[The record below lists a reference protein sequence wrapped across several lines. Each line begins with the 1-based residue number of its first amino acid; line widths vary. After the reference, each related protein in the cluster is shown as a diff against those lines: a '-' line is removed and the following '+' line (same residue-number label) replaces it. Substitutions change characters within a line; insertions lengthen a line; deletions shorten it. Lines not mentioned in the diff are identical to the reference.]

1 MTGCPAC
8 GSERLKGAPLLLVS
22 AVASPVVHR
31 RRYQCSSCDW
41 KGWKHRLQRRRG
53 VSSGTAKQKTLSDR
67 RAVSLALGVIAFVVL
82 VAALLLRSCEP
93 AHPAMDG
100 GTAGA
105 YGAGPLRDA
114 RAGARAKDNHQ
125 ITQFRNHQIPQAVFF
140 LQQPALERRTRGS

>member
-1 MTGCPAC
+1 
-8 GSERLKGAPLLLVS
+8 
-22 AVASPVVHR
+22 
-31 RRYQCSSCDW
+31 
-41 KGWKHRLQRRRG
+41 
-53 VSSGTAKQKTLSDR
+53 GTAKQKTLSDR

-114 RAGARAKDNHQ
+114 RAGARAKHNHQ
-125 ITQFRNHQIPQAVFF
+125 ITQSRNHQILSPG
-140 LQQPALERRTRGS
+140 LKIRPAARICGEYNQRSPIYDFIASRIYCRPSGPCRVRAYAAPGAEPRGHAADRHARAARP